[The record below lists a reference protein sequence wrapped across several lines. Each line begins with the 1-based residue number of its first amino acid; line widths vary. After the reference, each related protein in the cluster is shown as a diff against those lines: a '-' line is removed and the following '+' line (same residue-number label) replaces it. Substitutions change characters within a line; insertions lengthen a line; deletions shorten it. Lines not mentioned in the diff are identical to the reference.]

1 MNSAGVSMIFFV
13 RDSERLDIFI
23 MKFPISL
30 FRAARLFTTV
40 ITGTAR
46 LMSGWARELTRSAC
60 SQMAGR
66 CVRGMN
72 RGSLTALP
80 RHIHI
85 AQRRSQPKMSGWRN

>member
-46 LMSGWARELTRSAC
+46 LMSGWARSSLVLHVPRW
-60 SQMAGR
+60 QAGAF
-66 CVRGMN
+66 VE
-72 RGSLTALP
+72 
-80 RHIHI
+80 
-85 AQRRSQPKMSGWRN
+85 